1 MARGR
6 GTKRGRGGGGGRG
19 RGQVRSG
26 GGADRTELR
35 TAPNWQS
42 VKPENSRF
50 EAYYIEQGIVPPEEW
65 TDFMDAFRRPLPT
78 TFRFTA
84 GKATTRQLIEHMRD
98 RLVPD
103 LSDKTFESELIPAP
117 AALSWYPESLAWQ
130 IDVKK
135 TVLRKQPNF
144 KDFQRFLV
152 NETAVGSISRQ
163 EAVSMI
169 PPLFLDVRPEHI
181 VLDMCAAPGSKTA
194 QLIEALH
201 SPTTSSPDHYDP
213 CPPGMI
219 IANDSDQKRAYML
232 VHQASRLPSPNL
244 CVINLDAS
252 ALPKVLVPYKSAEP
266 GSSVVAKDLRYDR
279 ILGDVPCSGDGTL
292 RKNVNIWKDW
302 NINNG
307 IGLHALQLRILLK
320 GLARLRP
327 GGRFVYST
335 CSLNPIENEAVIAA
349 ALRECGAD
357 PATGKK
363 GSVRV
368 VNVDDQITDLK
379 RAKGLTTWKVCPG
392 KGRHLFDGSA
402 GNIRPKQE
410 PRSDGP
416 PSDVAQDDVKL
427 EEVDETAEAG
437 QSEDV
442 KVEESAE
449 DAVKMEEPT
458 ENAIKTEEP
467 AEDAIKTEDDD
478 SKMEDDAAPAVQP
491 GTKEY
496 RAVLPAIPFVDSWNR
511 LHELDPSLA
520 SRTAKTLWPAGDEQE
535 LGIENCMRVYPHYQ
549 NTGGFFIT
557 VLEKQGEV
565 EAESQSAGIVRAIE
579 AMDKGEEGP
588 VYPGNKDL
596 SSSAEGSSLKRAASA
611 DSEVED
617 GDDVK
622 RIKTESEVAA
632 ASIEDEEDAAA
643 NGDAIPD
650 APDTHVKP
658 DNHAAD
664 RKAAKSKQRDPTSG
678 HGLPGGTPFKED
690 PYSFIPT
697 DHDQSVS
704 IRNFF
709 QLSPDF
715 PAGNL
720 LVRNPDGNPLR
731 TISLV
736 STAVRG
742 LISGGGPGAG
752 LHRTLNPI
760 KLRLLNAGVKTFAR
774 QEANKTGALECKWR
788 VIADGLAPIRAFIKE
803 ENVVPAEIKNLTHLL
818 SEYYPTLD
826 TIPEGIFRDAILA
839 KKPGSHI
846 VSIQPSKGQEEG
858 VELHE
863 KLEIPIWRA
872 GASVNLMLDKAE
884 RSALSLR
891 IYNRDLTVDAKA
903 KLMEK
908 KPKAFG
914 GEERGRKSEVAV
926 EEEAGE
932 GDEIMA
938 EASETALK
946 EEQGEEAVKSE
957 GSA

>member
-1 MARGR
+1 
-6 GTKRGRGGGGGRG
+6 
-19 RGQVRSG
+19 
-26 GGADRTELR
+26 
-35 TAPNWQS
+35 
-42 VKPENSRF
+42 
-50 EAYYIEQGIVPPEEW
+50 
-65 TDFMDAFRRPLPT
+65 MDAFRRPLPT

-98 RLVPD
+98 RMVPE
-103 LSDKTFESELIPAP
+103 LSNIKFEGEPVPAP
-117 AALSWYPESLAWQ
+117 QALSWYPESLAWQ

-135 TVLRKQPNF
+135 TVLRKQEDF
-144 KDFQRFLV
+144 KNFQRFLV

-201 SPTTSSPDHYDP
+201 SPTTSSPDNYDP

-232 VHQASRLPSPNL
+232 VHQATRLPSPNL

-252 ALPKVLVPYKSAEP
+252 ALPRVQVPLKSADP
-266 GSSVVAKDLRYDR
+266 SSSIVTKDLRYDR

-302 NINNG
+302 NLNNG
-307 IGLHALQLRILLK
+307 MGLHALQLRILLK
-320 GLARLRP
+320 GLAQLRP

-357 PATGKK
+357 PAKGKK

-402 GNIRPKQE
+402 DNVWPKQE
-410 PRSDGP
+410 PTKDRTATAAHNGDAKAEGE
-416 PSDVAQDDVKL
+416 
-427 EEVDETAEAG
+427 EEVAKDGEASTTQDSAGAAESTDATA
-437 QSEDV
+437 
-442 KVEESAE
+442 K
-449 DAVKMEEPT
+449 
-458 ENAIKTEEP
+458 
-467 AEDAIKTEDDD
+467 DD
-478 SKMEDDAAPAVQP
+478 SPAAQT

-496 RAVLPAIPFVDSWNR
+496 RAHLPAIPFVDSWDR
-511 LHELDPSLA
+511 LYELDASLA
-520 SRTAKTLWPAGDEQE
+520 SRTAKTLWPAGNEKE

-557 VLEKQGEV
+557 VLEKQGDAET
-565 EAESQSAGIVRAIE
+565 ESQSAGIARAVE
-579 AMDKGEEGP
+579 AMDKGAEAP
-588 VYPGNKDL
+588 AYAGNK
-596 SSSAEGSSLKRAASA
+596 STPQGESSATKRELSADPEGEGSSDAKRP
-611 DSEVED
+611 
-617 GDDVK
+617 
-622 RIKTESEVAA
+622 RIESEAEVTTAK
-632 ASIEDEEDAAA
+632 DAAA
-643 NGDAIPD
+643 NGDDSIPD
-650 APDTHVKP
+650 APTTHVKP

-664 RKAAKSKQRDPTSG
+664 RKAAKNKQRDANTG

-690 PYSFIPT
+690 PYSFVST
-697 DHDQSVS
+697 DNDQSIS

-709 QLSPDF
+709 QLAEDF

-720 LVRNPDGNPLR
+720 LVRNADGNPLR

-736 STAVRG
+736 STGVRG

-752 LHRTLNPI
+752 THRFLNPI

-774 QEANKTGALECKWR
+774 QDSNKAGTLECKWR
-788 VIADGLAPIRAFIKE
+788 VIGDGLAPIRAFMKE
-803 ENVVPAEIKNLTHLL
+803 ENIVPAELKNLTHLL

-826 TIPEGIFRDAILA
+826 SVPEGIFKDSILT
-839 KKPGSHI
+839 KKCGSHV
-846 VSIQPSKGQEEG
+846 VSVRPGKSEEDG
-858 VELHE
+858 GDLQE

-884 RSALSLR
+884 RSALSMR
-891 IYNRDLTVDAKA
+891 IYNRDLTVDAQA
-903 KLMEK
+903 KLKEK
-908 KPKAFG
+908 KPSAFTAKEG
-914 GEERGRKSEVAV
+914 DQAAGFSSAPAEDDVAIEDEGTEEAEMK
-926 EEEAGE
+926 EEETE
-932 GDEIMA
+932 LQVQEEVGDE
-938 EASETALK
+938 EKLSASV
-946 EEQGEEAVKSE
+946 G
-957 GSA
+957 